1 MMTDDELKELIA
13 SLAIGQKQLQHTQLK
28 TDEKL
33 QQVEDHLTETA
44 TQQIEVAKD
53 FFFQSLLKNCH
64 LGSVQFDDITKGMIK
79 QRGNIREEYHLFMT
93 NETAIAIIEI
103 KYHLHS
109 KDLEK
114 LERKLDNFKKLYPIY
129 QNHQLYGALACF
141 HLADELKNE
150 AIERGYFVLQR
161 SSDIIHCESRHNQKV
176 KFSPD
181 SSKPQ
186 SQFVSLQDY
195 LKNESLGKTRHE
207 YINGYIYD
215 LECESENHHKISRN
229 ILFELKTALQE
240 KNSLCQAYNDK
251 LLKQGGK
258 YFYPDAMVLTE
269 ADEQNAYPKTAPVIL
284 VEVLS
289 PTTRKKDLTSK
300 RFFYQN
306 IFSLEEYLLIE
317 QDKAEIQVRRKKEHW
332 QSRYYYLGDKITLE
346 SIDACLNVEKIYH
359 QIDNPDVAEYL
370 QSGR

>member
-1 MMTDDELKELIA
+1 MMTDNELKELIA
-13 SLAIGQKQLQHTQLK
+13 SLAIGQKQLRHTQLQ

-33 QQVEDHLTETA
+33 QQIDGYLIET
-44 TQQIEVAKD
+44 TTNQTEVAKE

-64 LGSVQFDDITKGMIK
+64 LGSMQFDDITKGMIK
-79 QRGNIREEYHLFMT
+79 QRGKIQEEYDLFMT
-93 NETAIAIIEI
+93 NDTAVAIIEI

-109 KDLEK
+109 KDLDK

-129 QNHQLYGALACF
+129 QNHQLYGALAGF
-141 HLADELKNE
+141 HIADELKNE

-176 KFSPD
+176 NFSPV
-181 SSKPQ
+181 SPKPQ
-186 SQFVSLQDY
+186 NQFVSLQDY
-195 LKNESLGKTRHE
+195 LKNESLSKTRHE
-207 YINGYIYD
+207 YINGYVYD
-215 LECESENHHKISRN
+215 LEGESENHHKISHN
-229 ILFELKTALQE
+229 VWFELKTALQE
-240 KNSLCQAYNDK
+240 KNSFYQAYNDK

-258 YFYPDAMVLTE
+258 YFYPDAMVVAE
-269 ADEQNAYPKTAPVIL
+269 NAEQNTLHKTAPVIL

-289 PTTRKKDLTSK
+289 PSTRKKDLTSK

-306 IFSLEEYLLIE
+306 IFSLEEYVLIE

-346 SIDACLNVEKIYH
+346 SIDVCLSVEAIYH
-359 QIDNPDVAEYL
+359 QIDNPDVAEYQ
-370 QSGR
+370 QSKP